1 MKRFKNWLITNFL
14 PMWAKETVL
23 YDNKRLKE
31 RNRKLE
37 QQNRELKI
45 YIQSVHDVLGS
56 FGCNKEEVEEKTDE

>member
-1 MKRFKNWLITNFL
+1 MKRWLIENFL

-45 YIQSVHDVLGS
+45 YIQSVKDVLNS
-56 FGCNKEEVEEKTDE
+56 VARREVEEETDE